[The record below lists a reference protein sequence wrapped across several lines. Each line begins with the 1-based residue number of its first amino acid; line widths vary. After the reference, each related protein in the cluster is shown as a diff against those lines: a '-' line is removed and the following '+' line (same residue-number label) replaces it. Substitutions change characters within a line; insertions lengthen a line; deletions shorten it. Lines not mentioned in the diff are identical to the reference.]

1 MTGRTQIKEEIEK
14 SDNKSKEVAISET
27 TMTTSSDRAKS
38 SDNNNNNHNKT
49 TNGRM
54 YDDIE
59 RQVLFLN
66 SI

>member
-14 SDNKSKEVAISET
+14 SDNKSKEVETSET
-27 TMTTSSDRAKS
+27 KNTTSSDRAKS
-38 SDNNNNNHNKT
+38 SDNNNNDNKT
-49 TNGRM
+49 KNGRM
-54 YDDIE
+54 YDDVE